1 MADISYKSVG
11 TGGCQIGRKGLLLG
25 LLLAISLFKAN
36 AQQWNQSSFVPLNPY
51 REHAAYAGFDQSI
64 AVHLHLRNQW
74 VSLPGSPRFFYA
86 GMHLPIYLYNVGLGF
101 DLQSASDGVLQ
112 YRSLRV
118 SGAKV
123 FRAAGGSLSA
133 GARLGFLQMG
143 IDGNAVRTPDG
154 NYENGNIQHNDPIL
168 STGKYNGNGFQWEA
182 SLFFRHP
189 LFQTG
194 ISVFDVPDHP
204 VELDLTR
211 FGLNSQVMGFFQ
223 YPITFSQNIHFQP
236 SVVVRTDLKRFQTEF
251 HALMRINGNIFG
263 GVMLRGNS
271 SPTWDALGFCVGH
284 RINRRYSVF
293 YQYDAGISSLQR
305 SHEGSHELM
314 LRINFYNLPATGQP
328 PKIIFNPRFLE

>member
-1 MADISYKSVG
+1 MTYFSKTTVG
-11 TGGCQIGRKGLLLG
+11 SKGRRLLLMAAF
-25 LLLAISLFKAN
+25 LWVMATIQSS

-64 AVHLHLRNQW
+64 AIHLHLRNQW
-74 VSLPGSPRFFYA
+74 VNLPGSPRFFYA
-86 GMHLPIYLYNVGLGF
+86 GMHLPIYLYNLGVGF
-101 DLQSASDGVLQ
+101 DLQTASDGVLQ
-112 YRSLRV
+112 YRSIRA
-118 SGAKV
+118 SGARV
-123 FRAAGGSLSA
+123 FRAAGGSLSL

-143 IDGNAVRTPDG
+143 IDGNAIRTPGGD
-154 NYENGNIQHNDPIL
+154 YENGTIDHNDPIL
-168 STGKYNGNGFQWEA
+168 NTGKYTGNGFQWEA

-194 ISVFDVPDHP
+194 ISVLDVPSHP
-204 VELDLTR
+204 IELDLTR
-211 FGLNSQVMGFFQ
+211 FGLNTQLMGFFQ
-223 YPITFSQNIHFQP
+223 YPISLSQNVHFQP
-236 SVVVRTDLKRFQTEF
+236 SVVVRSDLRKIQSEI
-251 HALMRINGNIFG
+251 HALLRINGNIFG
-263 GVMLRGNS
+263 GVMIRGNS

-284 RINRRYSVF
+284 KINRRYSVF